1 MVEKLQTETDVK
13 ARSVPSCLAQ
23 HVDSLT
29 HDCASASHS
38 ANTVPWHGMFHRH
51 AALPSVRVLSC
62 KRQAAMHLLRL
73 HPQADVFG
81 VEVDEFDTDEED
93 GGKLGLVRDDDVRS
107 SVSSKRSARSRKCVS
122 TLFTPFELCP
132 HHVCMFLAGSGPC
145 PMGPACG
152 PMCGSFHSFP
162 GHPKPTSPTCCH
174 EHPSVPLDHFITM
187 PPTLA
192 HVGPACYER
201 YGLMIHSPP
210 PPGPPRAASRPG
222 ATARGS
228 RTCASGRGCC
238 PSTGTT
244 TRTWPCGRRRA
255 HGAWWV
261 PAAVWFNPEI
271 RGVQCKDGSGLGSH
285 SASLAMGAVRGLS
298 VLLCRKGT
306 SA

>member
-210 PPGPPRAASRPG
+210 PPQVLQEPQVVQEPPL
-222 ATARGS
+222 
-228 RTCASGRGCC
+228 
-238 PSTGTT
+238 
-244 TRTWPCGRRRA
+244 
-255 HGAWWV
+255 
-261 PAAVWFNPEI
+261 AAVVRAQAAAAAAPRLAQRRVPGPAGGGARTAPGGCLLRF
-271 RGVQCKDGSGLGSH
+271 GLILRYVGF
-285 SASLAMGAVRGLS
+285 SARMDRV
-298 VLLCRKGT
+298 
-306 SA
+306 